1 MVSVMLDVEDNTE
14 LRALITGASSG
25 IGRAI
30 AIAIAA
36 TGGVLCLVGRD
47 RERLEKTA
55 LAVRPMARGVTTFP
69 ADLSADGDIAE
80 LVRHVEEKV
89 GSINVLIHCAAA
101 HVTGSVADVSV
112 NHLDL
117 LYRTNV
123 RAPYA
128 VTRALLTMLKA
139 ASGQVVFVNSS
150 QGLHARGNVAAYA
163 ATKHALK
170 AVADSLRDEVNG
182 DGIRVLSI
190 YPGRTATPT
199 IEALYKVEGKTY
211 HPGVLLQ
218 PCDIA
223 RVIVNLLKLPRT
235 AEVTDLE
242 IRPQVKSY

>member
-1 MVSVMLDVEDNTE
+1 MLDVEDNTK
-14 LRALITGASSG
+14 LCALVTGASSG

-36 TGGVLCLVGRD
+36 TGGVLCLAGRD

-55 LAVRPMARGVTTFP
+55 FAVRPMACGVTAFA
-69 ADLSADGDIAE
+69 ADLSVDRDIAA
-80 LVRHVEEKV
+80 LVKHVEEKV
-89 GSINVLIHCAAA
+89 GSINVLIHCAATF
-101 HVTGSVADVSV
+101 VTGSVDDVSAD
-112 NHLDL
+112 HLDL

-128 VTRALLTMLKA
+128 VTRALLSMLKSA
-139 ASGQVVFVNSS
+139 KGQIVFINSS
-150 QGLHARGNVAAYA
+150 QGLQARGNVAAYA

-170 AVADSLRDEVNG
+170 AIADSLRDEVNG

-199 IEALYKVEGKTY
+199 IEALYKIERKTY
-211 HPGVLLQ
+211 RPSLLLQ
-218 PCDIA
+218 PSDIA
-223 RVIVNLLKLPRT
+223 QVIVNLLKLPRT

-242 IRPQVKSY
+242 IRPQVRSY